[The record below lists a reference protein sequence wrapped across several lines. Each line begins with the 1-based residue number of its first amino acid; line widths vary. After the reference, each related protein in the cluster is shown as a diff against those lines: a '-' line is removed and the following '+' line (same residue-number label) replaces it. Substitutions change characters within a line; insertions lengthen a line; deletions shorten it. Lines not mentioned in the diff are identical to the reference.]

1 MDKNR
6 KFSLER
12 SPSYLSPLSEII
24 YRRYVRLFIAA
35 HRLRGN
41 FGNAV
46 SSIKVTLLPHFGAM
60 LIVVEKYCFCNKGEN
75 ESSCQ
80 AKSRFGEVFHKLT
93 GTAAMALGAGL

>member
-1 MDKNR
+1 MK
-6 KFSLER
+6 
-12 SPSYLSPLSEII
+12 
-24 YRRYVRLFIAA
+24 LFIAA
-35 HRLRGN
+35 MLDYSSPRTGYVRRGN

-93 GTAAMALGAGL
+93 GTAVMALGAGL